1 MKKIFSMFLV
11 SLLLLTSCVTSV
23 EDFKGNSSGT
33 NNAMSVSSKLEE
45 KMKITN
51 GIVITTKYPH
61 AYPAYKEYGLN
72 TPTKIDYILQKKGGS
87 YEEIEL
93 AMSYEANI
101 IVSGVTYDYGSLTK
115 QYWEHTPKFSG
126 IADNKEKF
134 KNLYE
139 SLTGE
144 NYSDRF
150 SDEFFEDNIVFFMH
164 SSPGFEVCFVGF
176 EYGFDSE
183 TKKLKIAFETR
194 PHEGWTDSL
203 LEVVGSVMYIIPIA
217 KSDLTVDGKLVTY
230 EELNIEVTGNLTL
243 E

>member
-1 MKKIFSMFLV
+1 MRKLLSVILI
-11 SLLLLTSCVTSV
+11 LILLLTSCGTSV
-23 EDFKGNSSGT
+23 EEFNENSSGT
-33 NNAMSVSSKLEE
+33 NNETSASFKLEE

-87 YEEIEL
+87 YEEIKS

-115 QYWEHTPKFSG
+115 KCWEHTPKFSG

-164 SSPGFEVCFVGF
+164 ASPGFEVCFVGF
-176 EYGFDSE
+176 EYGFDPES
-183 TKKLKIAFETR
+183 KKLKIAFETR

-203 LEVVGSVMYIIPIA
+203 LEVVGSVIYIIPIS
-217 KSDLTVDGKLVTY
+217 KSDITIDGKLVPY
-230 EELNIEVTGNLTL
+230 DELNIEVTGKLTA